1 MSDLVECRV
10 KLKEE
15 ELILNLKEE
24 EKEEKFKQ
32 NPKTEGN
39 GGILDHPSGLSVES
53 ELREYDSSIIRVLD
67 NFNTRESLFQTFRS
81 SKIPIQSTQELRKY
95 KTLSYIISPFPQPD
109 KKNLY

>member
-32 NPKTEGN
+32 NPKV
-39 GGILDHPSGLSVES
+39 S
-53 ELREYDSSIIRVLD
+53 
-67 NFNTRESLFQTFRS
+67 ESLDLKSLTCSGAKR
-81 SKIPIQSTQELRKY
+81 
-95 KTLSYIISPFPQPD
+95 
-109 KKNLY
+109 